1 MRDRNPVVWNSDL
14 EKYINATLKESGENF
29 KNAVRNKNYK
39 DIDEGFRLN
48 CEKVLIDFY
57 NLVDVDPNID
67 RKIGERK
74 HIVYQVSALFKF
86 YERTFL
92 TLDIDWIESH
102 SRPENC

>member
-48 CEKVLIDFY
+48 CEKVLID
-57 NLVDVDPNID
+57 L
-67 RKIGERK
+67 
-74 HIVYQVSALFKF
+74 
-86 YERTFL
+86 
-92 TLDIDWIESH
+92 
-102 SRPENC
+102 